1 MYKRKTKGVY
11 IIRGKYLG
19 MPEEDIDTAD
29 TFKEARYLKG
39 EYELAF
45 GTDWN
50 LYIEKRREKIECV

>member
-1 MYKRKTKGVY
+1 MYKRKTKDVY

-29 TFKEARYLKG
+29 TLTEARYLRR

-45 GTDWN
+45 GADRS
-50 LYIEKRREKIECV
+50 LCIEKKEGEN

>member
-1 MYKRKTKGVY
+1 MYKRKTKDVY
-11 IIRGKYLG
+11 IIRDRYLG

-29 TFKEARYLKG
+29 TLTEDRYLKR

-50 LYIEKRREKIECV
+50 LYIEKRREKNDS

>member
-1 MYKRKTKGVY
+1 MYKRKAKDVY
-11 IIRGKYLG
+11 IIRGRYLG

-39 EYELAF
+39 EHELAF

-50 LYIEKRREKIECV
+50 LYIEKRREKIECI